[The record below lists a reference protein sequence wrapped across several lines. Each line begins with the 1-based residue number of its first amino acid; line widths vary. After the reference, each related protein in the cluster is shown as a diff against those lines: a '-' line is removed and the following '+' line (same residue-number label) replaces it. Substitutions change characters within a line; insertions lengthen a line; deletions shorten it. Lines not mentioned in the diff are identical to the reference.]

1 MKRTNIMLTDT
12 QHRKIK
18 AYAKKEGRTLGELVR
33 SALDAVYRERDAVEH
48 RKSVAIEA
56 YNECLI
62 SLGRLAEILGMDP
75 VSLRLYLREHGL
87 TLKIQEQQELLQDAG
102 NA

>member
-1 MKRTNIMLTDT
+1 MKRTNILLTDN
-12 QHRKIK
+12 QHREIK

-48 RKSVAIEA
+48 RKNVAIEA
-56 YNECLI
+56 YIECLI
-62 SLGRLAEILGMDP
+62 SLGRLAEILGMDA
-75 VSLRLYLREHGL
+75 VTLRLYLKEQGL
-87 TLKIQEQQELLQDAG
+87 NLKVQEQHELLQDAG

>member
-1 MKRTNIMLTDT
+1 MKRTNIMLTDN
-12 QHRKIK
+12 QHKEMK
-18 AYAKKEGRTLGELVR
+18 AYAKKEGRTVGELVR

-48 RKSVAIEA
+48 RKAVAIEA

-62 SLGRLAEILGMDP
+62 SLGRLAEILGMDA
-75 VSLRLYLREHGL
+75 VTLRLYLKEQGL
-87 TLKIQEQQELLQDAG
+87 SLKVQEQQELLRDAG